1 MVQCNR
7 PAYRRWVAPWGATVK
22 LAAPVSSLYLNQP
35 AMPIPNA
42 DFFIAMH

>member
-1 MVQCNR
+1 MQQTNV
-7 PAYRRWVAPWGATVK
+7 PARCAAPWSAAVK

-35 AMPIPNA
+35 AMTIPDA